1 MILLLVR
8 LDCQMAD
15 PDSEAPQREHLPIL
29 PPVSSPEHGLSACAP
44 SPDKELRAGGQG
56 VQDGPEEEE
65 EEGGGGASTKPRPSL
80 LHVHRHVIGRGHRRI
95 GGQNLRAIDH
105 MSPPPAAPSPIT
117 VTSVSGSRTVLLS
130 NEARREM
137 AKQARAAKEER
148 RATLD
153 ARHRYL
159 ISRLVDGGTPG
170 EPEVEDSLIS
180 DDKFSLVDDF
190 FAANGSKKLIF
201 FYQDV
206 KQVNRCFFLFPRY
219 LPFPRHRLSHRALT
233 CVSAQNRSSGP
244 SSSVDQRKL
253 FLTTGSSE
261 VQLFFNSHRKE
272 PNQEPYVLFCA
283 FLFDFL
289 KTNV

>member
-206 KQVNRCFFLFPRY
+206 KQ
-219 LPFPRHRLSHRALT
+219 
-233 CVSAQNRSSGP
+233 NRSSGP